1 MDEKGARMSEVVWRR
16 AHRIA
21 AAGLLLLGL
30 LHTALT
36 PTVYSGRPLERV
48 WFGGTGLFL
57 VSVGMQ
63 NWLATATGSRSRG
76 VLWVAA
82 GLNAGGLALAL
93 WALPL
98 FLGEPQG
105 YVLVVLFLLA
115 TLSTLHSLWAG
126 RREAAK
132 DLPAGHK
139 VGG

>member
-1 MDEKGARMSEVVWRR
+1 MSEIVWRR

-30 LHTALT
+30 LHTTLT

-76 VLWVAA
+76 MLWVAA
-82 GLNAGGLALAL
+82 GLNAAGLAFAL

-132 DLPAGHK
+132 HAPGECLHRRIGQ
-139 VGG
+139 